1 VLSGMSL
8 APTVVRSMHREPAG
22 VTACLHEG
30 IERTASPRRVRTL
43 AVSDG
48 PDDATRPAPPVSARS
63 RLRVVGPNAYGDWDE
78 IYADNVVWIYR
89 LLFSKVGNRPD
100 AEDLTTEVFLAALGP
115 LRVSAT
121 RPEVRG
127 YLAATARTTLA
138 RYWRNRLGVQITTID
153 PELAVGQRDEP
164 GISSGTVERART
176 VLAQLPDRHRRVL
189 ELRFLESR
197 SIRETAQQMGIS
209 VANAKVLQHR
219 ALRIA
224 ARADHGGKP

>member
-1 VLSGMSL
+1 
-8 APTVVRSMHREPAG
+8 
-22 VTACLHEG
+22 
-30 IERTASPRRVRTL
+30 
-43 AVSDG
+43 VSDG

-63 RLRVVGPNAYGDWDE
+63 RLRVVGANAYGDWDE

-100 AEDLTTEVFLAALGP
+100 AEDLTTEVLLAALGP

-127 YLAATARTTLA
+127 YLAAAARKALA
-138 RYWRNRLGVQITTID
+138 HYWRSRLGVQLTTID
-153 PELAVGQRDEP
+153 PKIAVGQRDEP
-164 GISSGTVERART
+164 GISSGTGERART

-209 VANAKVLQHR
+209 GANAKVLQHR

-224 ARADHGGKP
+224 ARAGHGGKP

>member
-1 VLSGMSL
+1 
-8 APTVVRSMHREPAG
+8 
-22 VTACLHEG
+22 
-30 IERTASPRRVRTL
+30 
-43 AVSDG
+43 
-48 PDDATRPAPPVSARS
+48 
-63 RLRVVGPNAYGDWDE
+63 LRVVGSDAYGDWDE

-115 LRVSAT
+115 LRVTAT

-127 YLAATARTTLA
+127 YLAATARTALA
-138 RYWRNRLGVQITTID
+138 RYWRTRLGVQITTID
-153 PELAVGQRDEP
+153 PEIAMHQRDEP
-164 GISSGTVERART
+164 GISSGPPERARS

-197 SIRETAQQMGIS
+197 SIRETAQEMGIS

-219 ALRIA
+219 ALRMA
-224 ARADHGGKP
+224 ARADRGGTP